1 MMDGNK
7 IELFNLLN
15 TDKLTNNKLKQSTDT
30 TIFSDVLSQ
39 QLEEEDLD
47 SFNLK
52 EDSSEKI
59 ITEIDISKEQN
70 EVDESEDELS
80 KIAYLVNT
88 SVGTPD
94 ITYEKITI
102 SKVENSLFNI
112 KDEASHQSEFP
123 VKEFVDVNSFMS
135 LNSEKMFQ
143 TNVFSEEPLIRAVQY
158 TNKIIESSVQIESE
172 EKENLNEQ
180 LIQQDFKVLDE
191 KEPDVWNNSTE
202 EKRHE
207 QIESVLLKEKKEVNH
222 SLTNDKNHLDYL
234 LVNDS
239 SNEDLINKIE
249 ISKGFDDFLLIEDDS
264 DISIS
269 VDSTKGINENVIT
282 ETKNEDHSEAFEVES
297 ETGVDNLDK
306 SVFIN
311 NGFSDIEIGK
321 NINKVDFKES
331 INQTSEIKNLPE
343 VTKTIISEANTMTSE
358 ESKTFKLTLQPE
370 NLGRVEVMLEIK
382 DGKLSTQFIVPN
394 NQVKELLD
402 NHLVNF
408 QNSIVE
414 NKMTVDKLEVVINA
428 ANQNTFDLSGD
439 LNHRQQQKQSSF
451 KPNKLSQQYDKTE
464 EFEEINLTTVND
476 TVNILV

>member
-15 TDKLTNNKLKQSTDT
+15 TDKLTNNKLIQSTDT
-30 TIFSDVLSQ
+30 TIFSDVLSH
-39 QLEEEDLD
+39 QLEEDLD

-52 EDSSEKI
+52 EDSSEEI
-59 ITEIDISKEQN
+59 ITEIDISMEQN

-80 KIAYLVNT
+80 RIAYLVNT

-102 SKVENSLFNI
+102 PKVENSLFNI

-123 VKEFVDVNSFMS
+123 VKESVDVNSFMS

-143 TNVFSEEPLIRAVQY
+143 TNVFSEEPSIRAVQD
-158 TNKIIESSVQIESE
+158 TNKIIESSVQIESK

-207 QIESVLLKEKKEVNH
+207 QMESVLLKEKKEVNH

-249 ISKGFDDFLLIEDDS
+249 VSKDFKNHLLTKEERS
-264 DISIS
+264 ISIS
-269 VDSTKGINENVIT
+269 EEDIDGIIVD
-282 ETKNEDHSEAFEVES
+282 ETKNESPSENS
-297 ETGVDNLDK
+297 EREAEIDNP
-306 SVFIN
+306 N
-311 NGFSDIEIGK
+311 NLMFVNQKFTE
-321 NINKVDFKES
+321 KEMVNS
-331 INQTSEIKNLPE
+331 ISKADTKEPIHQISEIKNLQE
-343 VTKTIISEANTMTSE
+343 VTKTIISEANTMISE
-358 ESKTFKLTLQPE
+358 ESKSFKLTLQPE
-370 NLGRVEVMLEIK
+370 NLGRVEVMLEMK

-414 NKMTVDKLEVVINA
+414 NKMTVDKLEVVINV